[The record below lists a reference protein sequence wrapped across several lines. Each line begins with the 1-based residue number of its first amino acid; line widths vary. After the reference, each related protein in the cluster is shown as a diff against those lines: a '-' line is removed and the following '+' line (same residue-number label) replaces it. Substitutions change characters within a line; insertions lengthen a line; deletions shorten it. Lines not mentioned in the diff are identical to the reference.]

1 MNVRDRW
8 LRNVAKYFEALHE
21 EEIADLKLST
31 SSKNDGPLDYDQVL
45 AEVLEIQRAE
55 KESDNK
61 EIEDYPEDGEVDHAD
76 APIEED
82 DPIEDVYDD
91 RLLLFPRSYR
101 FFYRTLLRKRKCDS
115 GSDLPTT
122 TVPAVPSTS

>member
-1 MNVRDRW
+1 MPTNRTISAQLAIIKIAIDLFGEELRQKAKEMNVRDRW

-61 EIEDYPEDGEVDHAD
+61 EIEDHPEDGEA
-76 APIEED
+76 
-82 DPIEDVYDD
+82 
-91 RLLLFPRSYR
+91 
-101 FFYRTLLRKRKCDS
+101 
-115 GSDLPTT
+115 
-122 TVPAVPSTS
+122 